1 MKKTLLSLMAFALS
15 LAVNAQTVPFNGQIQ
30 KNMSATE
37 VQHSVLKSAPKKA
50 ELAAN
55 QRYAGYFYDDDCGKK
70 GEGMGIP
77 QYTSGDCKAAIELTA
92 DMLKPYV
99 GKKVVG
105 IRFALCEKLS
115 SSRVFI
121 RPIIDNKI
129 SANDVVSKDVSSTQI
144 GWNTVTLDEPYTI
157 EENSNFFVGYD
168 YEQKQSNDGQYYLE
182 EDYPL
187 STSTVTADN
196 EEGAIVIYANIPK
209 TVGGSGIAWYTFS
222 GQGEA
227 LSIQLIV
234 EGDFNDY
241 DVKANEMSD
250 VTAKQGEQSTSNVSF
265 LNFSQ
270 EPVTSLDY
278 VVSLDG
284 VAGEAQHVQ
293 LKNSVGRGSLG
304 SFTATTPSSD
314 ILGNHN
320 LSIDITKVNGSD
332 NLSENKAVTGNMV
345 VASIFYP
352 KNILIEEFTT
362 EKCPN
367 CPRVA
372 GYLTTALKTADASR
386 VYAVCHHTG
395 YYTDWLTGKWDT
407 DLESL
412 VFGGTGQ
419 TYAPAVTY
427 NRDYSIAKM
436 GYDQMGVMSMPLSAA
451 EITAYINGVTST
463 DNANVKLTMTASK
476 LWDDSQA
483 LITVEGECNEAVDK
497 NTAKLTLYVTEDE
510 VKARS
515 QSGASGTFYHEH
527 VIRYNNSSWGE
538 AITWN
543 DNKFVKTFTVPVNS
557 SWVKNNLKFV
567 ALVNNY
573 DAKNK
578 DYKKINVENTIGMKY
593 SDATTGINGVVDST
607 SSSEVARYSLDG
619 MQLSAPQKGLNIVKL
634 SDGRTVKVM
643 VK

>member
-15 LAVNAQTVPFNGQIQ
+15 LAINAQTVPFNGQIQ
-30 KNMSATE
+30 KNESATA
-37 VQHSVLKSAPKKA
+37 VQHSILKAAPKKA

-55 QRYAGYFYDDDCGKK
+55 QRYAGFFYNDDCGKK

-77 QYTSGDCKAAIELTA
+77 QYTSGDCKAAIELNG
-92 DMLKPYV
+92 DLLKPYV

-121 RPIIDNKI
+121 RPIVDNRI
-129 SANDVVSKDVSSTQI
+129 STKDAVSKDVASTQI

-157 EENSNFFVGYD
+157 EKDADFFVGYD
-168 YEQKQSNDGQYYLE
+168 FEQKQSNDGQYYKE
-182 EDYPL
+182 ECYPL
-187 STSTVTADN
+187 STSTVTADS
-196 EEGAIVIYANIPK
+196 EKGAIVINAYIPSNM
-209 TVGGSGIAWYTFS
+209 GGQGTAWYTFA

-241 DVKANEMSD
+241 DVKAKDMSD
-250 VTAKQGEQSTSNVSF
+250 VTAKFGEKSTSTVSF
-265 LNFSQ
+265 LNFSK
-270 EPVTSLDY
+270 EAITNLDY

-293 LKNSVGRGSLG
+293 LKNSVGRGYVG

-314 ILGNHN
+314 VIGNHS
-320 LSIDITKVNGSD
+320 LSIEITKVNGND
-332 NLSENKAVTGNMV
+332 NLNESKTVTGNMV
-345 VASIFYP
+345 VASVFYP

-386 VYAVCHHTG
+386 VFAVCHHTG

-412 VFGGTGQ
+412 VFGGTG

-427 NRDYSIAKM
+427 NRDYSIAQM
-436 GYDQMGVMSMPLSAA
+436 GYDQMGVVSMPLSAA
-451 EITAYINGVTST
+451 EITAYIKGVTST
-463 DNANVKLTMTASK
+463 DNANVKLTMTATK

-483 LITVEGECNEAVDK
+483 LITIEGECNEALNK

-510 VKARS
+510 IKAKS

-543 DNKFVKTFTVPVNS
+543 DNKFTKTFTVPVNS
-557 SWVKNNLKFV
+557 SWVKDNLKFV
-567 ALVNNY
+567 AFVNNY
-573 DAKNK
+573 VANSK
-578 DYKKINVENTIGMKY
+578 DYKSINVENTVGMKY
-593 SDATTGINGVVDST
+593 NDATTGINGVADNS

-619 MQLSAPQKGLNIVKL
+619 VRLSAPQKGLNIVKL